1 MTLRYRVLPV
11 IQLLLV
17 FRLFILTNQVVT
29 VMKRDGTL
37 NEPLQSLIKPTFNVS
52 WENNSTYQIT
62 FTAYSDNSIAYALLV
77 SENIIMWR
85 GQQFVIKQSVPN
97 YSARYATVAIT
108 ATHIYLDVRKIY
120 QHNKKAGTLTY
131 SVRDVLAFYLD
142 NNSFG
147 YSYDVQGSF
156 PNQQIT
162 DLGGN
167 NAFEGLSQIVSTWP
181 DAMVYPDNKKIV
193 VYSKDAFTKNF
204 GNRLGYGYNSD
215 NMTLTYD
222 STALVNQL
230 TVISGTKEDGSVWF
244 QPHVI
249 NDQTSI
255 SEYGVI
261 DGGDFSDDRFH
272 DVNAADDAARAKLVT
287 EPAITIALD
296 YLDNDEP
303 VAGEV
308 RRLEVLETGF
318 VTNVMVVAYTYY
330 PLDLNQKTSL
340 TLNSNQQTVLDYQ
353 RSTLNIL
360 NQAKQNTLALSTAIK
375 DANDKLNVLTSDGVW
390 YTYGGNTN
398 G

>member
-1 MTLRYRVLPV
+1 MTVS
-11 IQLLLV
+11 
-17 FRLFILTNQVVT
+17 
-29 VMKRDGTL
+29 KRDGTL
-37 NEPLQSLIKPTFNVS
+37 TEPLTSLINSSFNVS
-52 WENNSTYQIT
+52 WENNNSYQIT
-62 FTAYSDNSIAYALLV
+62 FTAYNDRSVSFALLT
-77 SENIIMWR
+77 SENIITWR

-156 PNQQIT
+156 SNQQIT

-167 NAFEGLSQIVSTWP
+167 NAFDGLSQIVSTWP
-181 DAMVYPDNKKIV
+181 DAMIYPDNKKIV

-272 DVNAADDAARAKLVT
+272 DANAADAAARAKLVT
-287 EPAITIALD
+287 EPAITITLD

-330 PLDLNQKTSL
+330 PLDLSQKTSL
-340 TLNSNQQTVLDYQ
+340 TLNSNPQTVLDYQ
-353 RSTLNIL
+353 RSTRNIL

-375 DANDKLNVLTSDGVW
+375 DANDKLKVLTSDGVW
-390 YTYGGNTN
+390 YTYGGNIN

>member
-1 MTLRYRVLPV
+1 
-11 IQLLLV
+11 
-17 FRLFILTNQVVT
+17 
-29 VMKRDGTL
+29 MKRDGTL